1 MANTLTS
8 MIPDLYEAMDVISRE
23 LVGFIPA
30 VMRDHNVERAAV
42 GQSVRSFVA
51 PAATASDI
59 SPAMTVPAASDQP
72 IGNVAMTISK
82 SRGVGFRWTG
92 EEQRGLNSGAG
103 YANIRVAQIAQAM
116 RTLVNEIETDLGAL
130 AVSASRGYG
139 TPGTTPFAS
148 NLSDPAQ
155 VRKILSDNGS
165 PLSDLQLVID
175 TAAGANM
182 RTLANLTKANE
193 AGGTDMLRRGV
204 LLDVHGFAIRESAKV
219 RSYTKGTGASYLSNG
234 AHSVGATAIAVDT
247 GSGTVL
253 AGDTVTFAGDAN
265 KYVVATALAAGV
277 VTIAAPG
284 LRQSLADNVAMT
296 VGNSATQN
304 LAFARTALALA
315 TRAPALPDEGDLAI
329 DRTMIVDPASGLGL
343 EVSMYPGYRMIQYE
357 VAVAW
362 GVQCFK
368 PEHTALLL
376 G

>member
-1 MANTLTS
+1 